1 MSYSRWRRSGCGWRR
16 TAKQIATKQ
25 PIRWLADR
33 KQPRKSGPRSS
44 SNSKFGPSRGIWK
57 AAKASNPLSALENPA
72 SEGRPAGAGFCV
84 LGTGKSDFH
93 PSPRY
98 NLAVSQLRRLAA
110 ATTIPTMNAARQE
123 NSSRSLSQSRAKAP
137 SLPSRRYLWHP
148 RHLWHPKTCCRPG
161 PRLWNRELQ

>member
-1 MSYSRWRRSGCGWRR
+1 V
-16 TAKQIATKQ
+16 
-25 PIRWLADR
+25 
-33 KQPRKSGPRSS
+33 
-44 SNSKFGPSRGIWK
+44 
-57 AAKASNPLSALENPA
+57 
-72 SEGRPAGAGFCV
+72 AGFCV
-84 LGTGKSDFH
+84 LGTRKSDFH

-98 NLAVSQLRRLAA
+98 NLVVSQLRRLAA